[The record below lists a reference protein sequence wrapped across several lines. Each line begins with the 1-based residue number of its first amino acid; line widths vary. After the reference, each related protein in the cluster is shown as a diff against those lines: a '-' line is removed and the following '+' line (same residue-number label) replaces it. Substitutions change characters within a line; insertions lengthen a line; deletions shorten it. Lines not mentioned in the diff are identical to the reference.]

1 MTQSGYNLHDLI
13 QEAQTRWLK
22 PAEVHFILQN
32 HTEDQLTH
40 EPARK
45 PTSGSLFLFN
55 KRVLRFFRKDGHSWR
70 KKKDGRTVGEA
81 HERLKVCSESVNMED
96 LSDNKKDNE
105 AIPSMFLD
113 FYCVGGIVCRDSCSH
128 VVMLETYEH
137 IVLVHYRD
145 IGEGRHSSGSTSLSP
160 ESPSTLSQ
168 SPSSYTAQ
176 HPGSLTEISELN
188 EPYQSPGSIEVSS
201 DAVVKTKGMDHLGMI
216 ERKGEV
222 VGTSELEV
230 TQALRRLETQLSLTD
245 DVVEEIGPFC
255 NENENSN
262 DSEAIISDEC
272 RSTASLDELGTLM
285 WRQHS
290 GLSFGGGNR
299 EENPHPLAQQV
310 MVERKDSL
318 SWKEMLDVHT
328 SSPGAESQERLFP
341 ISDENGI
348 PHSRH
353 DCLGEQERYQWI
365 NFDGY
370 KLSKCDDSRTP
381 DSNTNLQPSTSYKY
395 LSSSENPLT
404 LPASKL
410 LSQEIEIFNFPAYSP
425 VNNVSYSN
433 SEYFATFFDQGQNGM
448 HLEADS
454 SLTIAQEQKFTIR
467 EISPEWGYA
476 SEATKVFIVGSFLC
490 DPSEGAWT
498 CMFGDIEVPVHM
510 IQQGVISC
518 LAPPHL
524 PGKVTLC
531 VTSGNRESC
540 SEVREF
546 EYRDQPS
553 SCALCDSSQK
563 ETTKSPEE
571 LLLLVRF
578 VQMLL
583 SDTSMQKGDDTE
595 SGIDPWGK
603 LRAGEDS
610 WGYVIEAL
618 LLGSWTT
625 SSTTDWLMQEL
636 LKDKLQQWL
645 SSRLQG
651 ECDESGCSL
660 SKKEQGVVHM
670 IAGLG
675 FEWALNSV
683 INSGVSTNFRD
694 INGWTALHWAAH
706 FGREKMVAALIASG
720 AAAGAVTDPSSLDP
734 TGKTPASIAAKS
746 GHKGLA
752 GYLSEV
758 ELTSHLS
765 SLKMEE
771 KELSNGSADV
781 EAEIALNSI
790 SQSQRSFTTNEDH
803 NSLKVTL
810 AAVRNAGQAAARIQA
825 AFRAHSF
832 RRRQEKEVAS
842 DADASVDDYNI
853 LSNDIQG
860 LSVAS
865 KLALRNARD
874 HNTAA
879 LSIQKKF
886 RGWKGRKDFLAFRK
900 KVVKIQAHVRGH
912 QVRKQYKVICW
923 AVGILEKV
931 VLRWRRKGVGLR
943 GYRHESESIDE
954 SEDEDI
960 IKVFR
965 KQKVEGAI
973 NKAFSRVLSMV
984 DSPDARQQYS
994 RVLERYQQAK
1004 AEYEGTE
1011 SEVTSTSQSDVTYME
1026 NEDAYQYI

>member
-1 MTQSGYNLHDLI
+1 MTQSGYNLHDLV

-22 PAEVHFILQN
+22 PAEVLFILQN

-45 PTSGSLFLFN
+45 PTSGSLLLFN

-81 HERLKVCSESVNMED
+81 HERLKVGNV
-96 LSDNKKDNE
+96 E
-105 AIPSMFLD
+105 ALNCYYAHGEENPLFQRRSYWMLD
-113 FYCVGGIVCRDSCSH
+113 P
-128 VVMLETYEH
+128 TYEH

-145 IGEGRHSSGSTSLSP
+145 ISEGRQSSGSTSLSP

-176 HPGSLTEISELN
+176 HLGSLTQISELN

-222 VGTSELEV
+222 VVTSELEV
-230 TQALRRLETQLSLTD
+230 TQALRRLEMQLSLTD

-290 GLSFGGGNR
+290 GGNR
-299 EENPHPLAQQV
+299 EENRHPLAQEV
-310 MVERKDSL
+310 MVERKDFL
-318 SWKEMLDVHT
+318 SWNEMLDVNT
-328 SSPGAESQERLFP
+328 SSPGAESRERLFP

-353 DCLGEQERYQWI
+353 DRLGEQERYQWI

-425 VNNVSYSN
+425 VNNVSYSY
-433 SEYFATFFDQGQNGM
+433 SEYFTTFFDQGQNGM

-531 VTSGNRESC
+531 ITSGNRESC

-546 EYRDQPS
+546 EYLVQPS
-553 SCALCDSSQK
+553 SCAHCGSSQK
-563 ETTKSPEE
+563 EMTKSPEE

-583 SDTSMQKGDDTE
+583 SDTSMQKGGDTE

-610 WGYVIEAL
+610 WGHVIEAL

-660 SKKEQGVVHM
+660 SKKEQGVIHM

-675 FEWALNSV
+675 FEWALNLV

-771 KELSNGSADV
+771 KEISNGSADV

-790 SQSQRSFTTNEDH
+790 SQLQRSFTTNEDH

-832 RRRQEKEVAS
+832 RRRQAKEVAS
-842 DADASVDDYNI
+842 DASVDDYNI

-865 KLALRNARD
+865 KLAFRNARD
-874 HNTAA
+874 YNTAA

-965 KQKVEGAI
+965 KQKVEVAI
-973 NKAFSRVLSMV
+973 DKAFSRVLSMV

-1004 AEYEGTE
+1004 AEYEGPE
-1011 SEVTSTSQSDVTYME
+1011 SEVTSTSQSDITYME